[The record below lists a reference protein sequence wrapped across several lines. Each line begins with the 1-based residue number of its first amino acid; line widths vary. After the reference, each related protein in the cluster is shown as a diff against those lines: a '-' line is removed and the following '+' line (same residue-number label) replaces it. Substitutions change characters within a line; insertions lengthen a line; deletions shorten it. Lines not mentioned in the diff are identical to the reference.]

1 MVVNPLHYKRLVTKR
16 RLHTAFLSLFIFF
29 FTNITCF
36 FIFLRKDRFIFLKEC
51 VVLYILQDI
60 PYFLLNIYIYIC
72 TISMIINCITITFK
86 LRRMKDMAVGSK
98 TGKKENENK
107 LTQAS
112 WMTFKLFLLFVVP
125 LNFLGIVENFL
136 QQ

>member
-1 MVVNPLHYKRLVTKR
+1 
-16 RLHTAFLSLFIFF
+16 
-29 FTNITCF
+29 
-36 FIFLRKDRFIFLKEC
+36 
-51 VVLYILQDI
+51 
-60 PYFLLNIYIYIC
+60 
-72 TISMIINCITITFK
+72 MIINCITITFK

-112 WMTFKLFLLFVVP
+112 WMTLKLFLLFVVP

-136 QQ
+136 QQQYLFYNILLDISYLLYYMNNVVNPFVYYIFLKDFNEGFRNILCCNSRNPSIRSGLSMMTSRNVQTKSTQADYR